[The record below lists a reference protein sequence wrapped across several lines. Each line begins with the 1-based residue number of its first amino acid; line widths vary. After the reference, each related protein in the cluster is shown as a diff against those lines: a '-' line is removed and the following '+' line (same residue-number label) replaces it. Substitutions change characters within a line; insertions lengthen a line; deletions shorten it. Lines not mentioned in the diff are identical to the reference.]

1 MGSAGSRDRTALAQA
16 IRRRHHRCAA
26 RRAGSRGE
34 PAGPASAG
42 LSADPQVRARER
54 RASTGKSAPVSAEVS
69 SLPLPALLARVL
81 LAFAL
86 DFEQESDVSL
96 AICAD
101 VVRVVDEKGTSVR
114 ELPMLGGISKEA
126 VAMAVGFLTK
136 RGFVKVQTVGRVKML
151 LLTPAG
157 VQAQGAYQR
166 LLKVIE
172 KRWGSRYGA
181 KTLETSAT
189 SCNAWP
195 EMAQRKDLRCF
206 RDWNRIRKAGGRRC
220 RSPIR
225 CRIIRWC
232 CIGADTPT
240 AADRSGPS
248 SDPRKNGNQRLYWQT
263 QVHDCDS
270 GHRRETGPP
279 EPGV

>member
-1 MGSAGSRDRTALAQA
+1 
-16 IRRRHHRCAA
+16 
-26 RRAGSRGE
+26 
-34 PAGPASAG
+34 
-42 LSADPQVRARER
+42 
-54 RASTGKSAPVSAEVS
+54 
-69 SLPLPALLARVL
+69 
-81 LAFAL
+81 
-86 DFEQESDVSL
+86 ESDVSL

-181 KTLETSAT
+181 KTLENLRDVLERMAGDGTAEGSPLFQGLEPY
-189 SCNAWP
+189 P
-195 EMAQRKDLRCF
+195 EGWRAKVQKPDTLPHYPMVLHR
-206 RDWNRIRKAGGRRC
+206 GGYPDG
-220 RSPIR
+220 S
-225 CRIIRWC
+225 
-232 CIGADTPT
+232 
-240 AADRSGPS
+240 
-248 SDPRKNGNQRLYWQT
+248 
-263 QVHDCDS
+263 
-270 GHRRETGPP
+270 
-279 EPGV
+279 